1 MSTMLTDL
9 MQHLQDVHTRH
20 PNDHARVIVAVPTTA
35 HRSEQFEVE
44 KVRHDGSSVVL
55 HCQPL
60 REEPAPTQ
68 EEPARSPREKTRPP
82 FHNDYDDLV

>member
-9 MQHLQDVHTRH
+9 MHHLQEVHAHH
-20 PNDHARVIVAVPTTA
+20 PNDPGRVIVAVPTRA
-35 HRSEQFEVE
+35 HRLEQFEVE
-44 KVRHDGSSVVL
+44 EVRHDGSSVVL

-60 REEPAPTQ
+60 REEPARPQ
-68 EEPARSPREKTRPP
+68 EEPARSPKERTRPP